1 MTVYEQLIDKGFA
14 EKLTELELVKSAARY
29 VSLGRLRWGHEI
41 TLIEEDL
48 AEIVSE
54 VTFD

>member
-1 MTVYEQLIDKGFA
+1 MAVYEQLIDKGFA
-14 EKLTELELVKSAARY
+14 EKLTEYEMMLAAGKYVKRGIFAWNNEIAR
-29 VSLGRLRWGHEI
+29 
-41 TLIEEDL
+41 IEQDL

>member
-14 EKLTELELVKSAARY
+14 EKLTEYDLVNAAYNLNKRVGLHLELQKLERD
-29 VSLGRLRWGHEI
+29 LEEI
-41 TLIEEDL
+41 I
-48 AEIVSE
+48 SE